1 MITRNKTRAI
11 YIHVPFCKSK
21 CPYCDF
27 YSSPRHRAEDVD
39 AYVASLLAEIEQTSG
54 KRISEIGSLVGY
66 AAGGGIGSEETY
78 ASWPIETVYLGG
90 GTPSLL
96 SVPQVAEILGKIKAC
111 YDVRAGAE
119 ISMEVNP
126 ATVTAE
132 SLAGYR
138 AAGVNRISI
147 GVQSFDD
154 AVLRILGRLHSGQE
168 AAETVRMAR
177 QAGFRNISIDL
188 MFGIAGQSIESW
200 SETVK
205 KAIELAPEHVSLYTL
220 EIMDN
225 TRFARDLEKGIYRQ
239 TDEEEDR
246 KMYELALDMLEAAG
260 YRQYEISNAAKP
272 GLECR
277 HNMRY
282 WDMGEYIGLG
292 PGASSFVGGV
302 RYANAAD
309 VRAYARSGGG
319 DDGDCSAADSRDG
332 GARPEIVAA
341 RSPQKVDVHVNTEE
355 DSLAEYMFTGLR
367 RACGIDKSDF
377 AAAFGRELWDV
388 YSGERA
394 EFEEFVR
401 EGLAWETAGAIGLT
415 RAGMSVSNK
424 IMLIFV

>member
-27 YSSPRHRAEDVD
+27 YSSPRHRAEDVE
-39 AYVASLLAEIEQTSG
+39 AYVVGLLAEIEQTSG
-54 KRISEIGSLVGY
+54 RYGD
-66 AAGGGIGSEETY
+66 
-78 ASWPIETVYLGG
+78 WPIETVYFGG

-96 SVPQVAEILGKIKAC
+96 AVSQIAEILDKVRSC
-111 YDVRAGAE
+111 YDVCLDAE

-126 ATVTAE
+126 ATVTYD
-132 SLAGYR
+132 SLCGYR

-154 AVLRILGRLHSGQE
+154 AVLRILGRLHNAEE
-168 AAETVRMAR
+168 AAETVQLAR
-177 QAGFRNISIDL
+177 QAGFENISIDL
-188 MFGIAGQSIESW
+188 MFGIAGQSVTSWES
-200 SETVK
+200 TVE

-239 TDEEEDR
+239 TEPEDDR

-260 YRQYEISNAAKP
+260 YRQYEISNAARP
-272 GLECR
+272 GFECR

-282 WDMGEYIGLG
+282 WSMGEYIGLG

-309 VRAYARSGGG
+309 VRAYV
-319 DDGDCSAADSRDG
+319 
-332 GARPEIVAA
+332 E
-341 RSPQKVDVHVNTEE
+341 SPQRVDVHVNTEE
-355 DSLAEYMFTGLR
+355 DNISEYIFTGLR
-367 RACGIDKSDF
+367 KSDGISKTDFRERFGDDIWSFYSEEERREFQQFVEGGF
-377 AAAFGRELWDV
+377 A
-388 YSGERA
+388 
-394 EFEEFVR
+394 EEDEESIR
-401 EGLAWETAGAIGLT
+401 LT
-415 RAGMSVSNK
+415 RKGMSISNK
-424 IMLIFV
+424 IMVLFIF